1 MPQRCAEPASIYHS
15 DSKACR
21 ALLREGSRTFHAAA
35 YLLPAR
41 VREPACALYA
51 FCRVADDAID
61 GEGSD
66 DSALAHLHERLD
78 AIYAGRPLDY
88 RTDRAFADV
97 VARFTIPRTLPDALL
112 EGFAWDQ
119 SGRQYE
125 DLSALQDYAARVAGT
140 VGAMMALLMGAHSRA
155 AVARACDLG
164 VAMQLSNIARDVGED
179 ARNGRLYLPH
189 AWMREAGID
198 PQAWLARPAH
208 SPALGAVVQRLLA
221 TADGLYARVGDGVAM
236 LPRTCRPGIN
246 AARMLYAEIGHEV
259 SRRAGDGVSRRA
271 VVTPR
276 RKLRVLGRALATRS
290 VRSAS
295 PIAPPLPETRF
306 LVDAVA
312 DAIARRA
319 TGRVGPSAP
328 WWNLYARWVT
338 VLDIFERL
346 ETRQRVQDLRVRS

>member
-1 MPQRCAEPASIYHS
+1 MPPPSAEPASIYLS
-15 DSKACR
+15 DSAACR

-61 GEGSD
+61 GAGSD
-66 DSALAHLHERLD
+66 AAALAHLHARVD
-78 AIYAGRPLDY
+78 AIYAGRPLAY

-97 VARFTIPRTLPDALL
+97 VARFAIPRALPDALL

-119 SGRQYE
+119 AGRQYE
-125 DLSALQDYAARVAGT
+125 DIAALRAYAARVAGT
-140 VGAMMALLMGAHSRA
+140 VGAMMALLMGAHSRV

-189 AWMREAGID
+189 DWLREAGID
-198 PQAWLARPAH
+198 PQTWLDHPHH
-208 SPALGAVVQRLLA
+208 SPALGSVVQRLLA
-221 TADGLYARVGDGVAM
+221 TADALYARVGDGVAM
-236 LPRTCRPGIN
+236 LPRGCRPGIN

-276 RKLRVLGRALATRS
+276 RKLRVLGRALTTRT
-290 VRSAS
+290 VPAKV
-295 PIAPPLPETRF
+295 PTAPPLPETRF

-312 DAIARRA
+312 ESMAQRA
-319 TGRVGPSAP
+319 ANRNGDGVP

-346 ETRQRVQDLRVRS
+346 EARQRAQDLRVRS